1 MLFTDLA
8 NAWERSRLGDRSLS
22 SLDFNEESTALY
34 AYEILFSNETLT
46 ERKVLSKVANELE
59 VPYEIVLELLDKRVS
74 TLLASESSASN
85 PCDWSIEDMLKI
97 RNAVIEGEYSFLELS
112 KQMNEIVARLFW
124 SSVIGEQQ
132 PISALRFLRRLNTAV
147 SPDIISSSRDF
158 LTDKE
163 IIHAVYNDVNYLPTS
178 SYYQISDLNSNDIII
193 PFGDYS
199 KISCNASGNYFKLN
213 TNSSAVDRLVNIF
226 NVTDS
231 FEKVTNLD
239 FRKLY
244 KSGMAL
250 LKQILVSFK

>member
-97 RNAVIEGEYSFLELS
+97 RNAVIEGEYSFLE
-112 KQMNEIVARLFW
+112 
-124 SSVIGEQQ
+124 
-132 PISALRFLRRLNTAV
+132 
-147 SPDIISSSRDF
+147 
-158 LTDKE
+158 
-163 IIHAVYNDVNYLPTS
+163 
-178 SYYQISDLNSNDIII
+178 
-193 PFGDYS
+193 
-199 KISCNASGNYFKLN
+199 
-213 TNSSAVDRLVNIF
+213 
-226 NVTDS
+226 
-231 FEKVTNLD
+231 
-239 FRKLY
+239 
-244 KSGMAL
+244 
-250 LKQILVSFK
+250 